1 MAFKQYTR
9 CIEPSEFT
17 DLNHLLVATIQGL
30 LVGATASA
38 VALAKS
44 AKPHCWW
51 LVAEVFAVAWVL
63 AYCRL
68 FLYHRLLCLG
78 GDQDAIGVVVS
89 VDGSSLRGFPDND
102 FNVNLLL
109 ENNQFGDKRATVE
122 VSSPYGFL
130 VHEQDKI
137 RLAGLPHGGHES
149 DDEATGTTSETLH
162 CEFEGGGAY
171 ALLVGAE
178 VAFAAASAALILCVY
193 LPPIPYLSTVITV
206 LAILALL
213 ALALGALIGLGTSG
227 SPSDVNP
234 NLGEIHDNDDA
245 NGGMGSG
252 ADILYI
258 NGTWVFDPWHQGY
271 NELHPVKVCTKIGTW
286 EGGWDSVPPDVIL
299 RVRGRFQ
306 EAASE
311 ITQLAQ
317 QRRENQWTV
326 HPSLDSC
333 SADIIT

>member
-1 MAFKQYTR
+1 MAFKQYTK

-17 DLNHLLVATIQGL
+17 DLNHLLVATIQSL

-38 VALAKS
+38 IAIAKS
-44 AKPHCWW
+44 VKPHCWW
-51 LVAEVFAVAWVL
+51 LVAEVLAVAWVL

-89 VDGSSLRGFPDND
+89 VDGSSLKGFPDND

-109 ENNQFGDKRATVE
+109 ENNLFGDKRATVE
-122 VSSPYGFL
+122 VSKPYGFL
-130 VHEQDKI
+130 VHEQEKI

-149 DDEATGTTSETLH
+149 KDEATGTFSETLH

-178 VAFAAASAALILCVY
+178 VAFAAASAALILCAY

-213 ALALGALIGLGTSG
+213 ALALGGLLGLGTSG

-234 NLGEIHDNDDA
+234 NLGEIKDNDAD
-245 NGGMGSG
+245 NHGMGAG

-271 NELHPVKVCTKIGTW
+271 NELHPVKIVTKMGTW
-286 EGGWDSVPPDVIL
+286 DGGWDNPPDVIL
-299 RVRGRFQ
+299 RVRGGFQ

-311 ITQLAQ
+311 FTQLAQ

-326 HPSLDSC
+326 HPSLDGC
-333 SADIIT
+333 SADIIP